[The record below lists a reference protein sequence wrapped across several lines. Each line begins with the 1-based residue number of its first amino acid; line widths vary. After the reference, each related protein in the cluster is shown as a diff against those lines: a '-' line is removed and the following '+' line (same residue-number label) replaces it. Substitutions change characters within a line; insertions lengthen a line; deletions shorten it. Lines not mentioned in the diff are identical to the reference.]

1 MEIIN
6 KIIEKFYENASTTSF
21 NISDNFIRDL
31 QKRKL
36 NRKDIK
42 I

>member
-6 KIIEKFYENASTTSF
+6 KIIKKFYENASTTSF
-21 NISDNFIRDL
+21 NICDNFIRDL
-31 QKRKL
+31 QEWKL

>member
-6 KIIEKFYENASTTSF
+6 KIIEKFYEKASTTSF

-31 QKRKL
+31 QERKL
-36 NRKDIK
+36 NREDIK